1 MKGTVKWFNAS
12 KGFGFIEGEDGED
25 YFVHQTAINDDK
37 NFRDDDKVTF
47 DPVEGERGK
56 QAQNVELANESESS
70 E

>member
-25 YFVHQTAINDDK
+25 YFVHQTAIKDDK
-37 NFRDDDKVTF
+37 NLRDDDKVTF
-47 DPVEGERGK
+47 DPVDAERGK